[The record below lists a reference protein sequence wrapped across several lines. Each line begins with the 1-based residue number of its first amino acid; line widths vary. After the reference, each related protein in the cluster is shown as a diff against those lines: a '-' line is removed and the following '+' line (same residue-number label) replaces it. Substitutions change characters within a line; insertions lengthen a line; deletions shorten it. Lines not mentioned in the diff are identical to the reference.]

1 MQHVQLQFQVTLAV
15 DAVVDEHDQAVL
27 HALHHHAS
35 ESLPRKDSRVRGS
48 ILKARSRRPD
58 EEPHRRSVRFCPK
71 GHTCEE
77 FDMYDEEWHPDLWF
91 APEDYDEMKQTFEFT
106 IFMMDAGCPEKVHDN
121 ETTTTRGLEK
131 RTEEGQ
137 WRRYE
142 RKRDYYNK
150 VLDEQE
156 RQVCIWLWSLS
167 VYLWMF

>member
-1 MQHVQLQFQVTLAV
+1 
-15 DAVVDEHDQAVL
+15 
-27 HALHHHAS
+27 
-35 ESLPRKDSRVRGS
+35 
-48 ILKARSRRPD
+48 
-58 EEPHRRSVRFCPK
+58 
-71 GHTCEE
+71 
-77 FDMYDEEWHPDLWF
+77 MYDEEWHPDLWF
-91 APEDYDEMKQTFEFT
+91 APEDYDEMKQSFEFT
-106 IFMMDAGCPEKVHDN
+106 IFMMDAGCPEKVDDN